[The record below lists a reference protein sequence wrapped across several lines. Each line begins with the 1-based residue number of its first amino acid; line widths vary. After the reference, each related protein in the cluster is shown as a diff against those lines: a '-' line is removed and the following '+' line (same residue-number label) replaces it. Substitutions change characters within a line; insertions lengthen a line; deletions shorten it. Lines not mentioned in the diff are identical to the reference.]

1 MLTTYRN
8 KFFVSLVVLQL
19 VIEVACAASLKNE
32 QLELNL
38 NKGARV
44 NISLSDKKIS
54 AKFHSK
60 KIDRLIETDK
70 ILAAHLL
77 RTDEISYLFK
87 VPSNARE
94 LFVVLSREPSRQN
107 RSSGFCGAGYED
119 FLLLI
124 EVKKKQVVLADKFL
138 LQSCLESILL
148 DVNEGEDPLRA
159 IALDKVKSTITFSL
173 LDELDSKKRIISI
186 IDGHFTL
193 TAQ

>member
-19 VIEVACAASLKNE
+19 VIGVACAASVKNE

-44 NISLSDKKIS
+44 SISLSDKKIS

-77 RTDEISYLFK
+77 RTDEVSYLFK
-87 VPSNARE
+87 VPSNTRE

-148 DVNEGEDPLRA
+148 DVDEGENPLQA
-159 IALDKVKSTITFSL
+159 IALDKSKSTITFSL
-173 LDELDSKKRIISI
+173 LNELDRKKKIISI
-186 IDGHFTL
+186 IDGHFIL
-193 TAQ
+193 IVQ